1 LRGFLLGLIG
11 SLGLM
16 VGLLPA
22 MAATPAGLVGV
33 LPAPISE
40 SVPAANHPW
49 CHKGEIWVRGGYAK
63 DGKYRAGHCAP
74 KQSP

>member
-1 LRGFLLGLIG
+1 
-11 SLGLM
+11 
-16 VGLLPA
+16 

-33 LPAPISE
+33 LPAPIFE
-40 SVPAANHPW
+40 RLPAATHQW
-49 CHKGEIWVRGGYAK
+49 CRNGEYWVRGGYAK

>member
-1 LRGFLLGLIG
+1 MRGFLLGLIG
-11 SLGLM
+11 AVSLA
-16 VGLLPA
+16 VGLSA

-33 LPAPISE
+33 LPAPTSE
-40 SVPAANHPW
+40 SLPAATHHW
-49 CHKGEIWVRGGYAK
+49 CRNGEHWVRGGYAK